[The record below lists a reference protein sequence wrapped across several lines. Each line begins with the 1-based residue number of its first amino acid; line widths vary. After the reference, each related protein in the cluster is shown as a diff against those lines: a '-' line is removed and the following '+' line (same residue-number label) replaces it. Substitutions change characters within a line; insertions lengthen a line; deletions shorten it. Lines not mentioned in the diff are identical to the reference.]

1 MAGRRKAY
9 DLVVLGGGP
18 AGLVGAATAA
28 KFGKS
33 VAVIEAASELGGAG
47 INTGTVPSKTLRETA
62 LTLSGVRSRQLHGV
76 DLSLRRDATVA
87 DFLYHE
93 RTVKAGLHEM
103 VEETFRGSNAD
114 VYQGAGEFEDP
125 HTIRVLPG
133 GASIHG
139 DRILIATGSSPVR
152 PDIFPASCNR
162 IYDSDTI
169 LALHEMPKKLAVV
182 GAGTIGCEYAGIF
195 AALSTEV
202 HVIDGRS
209 EALSFLDAEV
219 ASAVQAAMERN
230 GVRFHWRERVCA
242 CHVNRENEIEL
253 SLSSGVRFAADAAFI
268 AAGRKSNTD
277 RLNLA
282 AAGITPGERGLI
294 CVDKHFRTAVS
305 HIYAAGDVIG
315 PPALASTGMEQ
326 ARRAMRHAFAA
337 NNGSDIAGILP
348 AGVYTIPEA
357 AMAGET
363 EETLKSSGVPYVV
376 GRGSYDHNPR
386 GKIIGDS
393 YGFLKLLVGR
403 QDHKLLGVHVLGE
416 QATEL
421 VHIGLIAMLCD
432 ATVGLFDEACF
443 NLPTLGQLY
452 KTAALDAMRQL

>member
-1 MAGRRKAY
+1 
-9 DLVVLGGGP
+9 
-18 AGLVGAATAA
+18 
-28 KFGKS
+28 
-33 VAVIEAASELGGAG
+33 
-47 INTGTVPSKTLRETA
+47 
-62 LTLSGVRSRQLHGV
+62 
-76 DLSLRRDATVA
+76 
-87 DFLYHE
+87 
-93 RTVKAGLHEM
+93 
-103 VEETFRGSNAD
+103 
-114 VYQGAGEFEDP
+114 
-125 HTIRVLPG
+125 
-133 GASIHG
+133 
-139 DRILIATGSSPVR
+139 
-152 PDIFPASCNR
+152 
-162 IYDSDTI
+162 
-169 LALHEMPKKLAVV
+169 
-182 GAGTIGCEYAGIF
+182 
-195 AALSTEV
+195 
-202 HVIDGRS
+202 
-209 EALSFLDAEV
+209 
-219 ASAVQAAMERN
+219 
-230 GVRFHWRERVCA
+230 
-242 CHVNRENEIEL
+242 
-253 SLSSGVRFAADAAFI
+253 
-268 AAGRKSNTD
+268 
-277 RLNLA
+277 
-282 AAGITPGERGLI
+282 
-294 CVDKHFRTAVS
+294 VS

-363 EETLKSSGVPYVV
+363 EEALKNSGVPYVV

-432 ATVGLFDEACF
+432 ATVHLFDEACF